1 MKIKNAVKQK
11 IKKILQLA
19 NKKSVKTIRM
29 NPSWT
34 RIPYNFPIL
43 SHFFVTNFHY
53 VAAILTKGSANQRT
67 GNTPRDHQ
75 FPIQSFYNPWFF
87 VIKRPRFS
95 NFSSFIPSFLSYE
108 VHLFQ
113 QKGEKTRLSL
123 VNRNQHLPNN

>member
-43 SHFFVTNFHY
+43 TPFLHVTVFHY

-67 GNTPRDHQ
+67 GNTPRDH
-75 FPIQSFYNPWFF
+75 
-87 VIKRPRFS
+87 
-95 NFSSFIPSFLSYE
+95 
-108 VHLFQ
+108 
-113 QKGEKTRLSL
+113 
-123 VNRNQHLPNN
+123 